1 MLRDLTKTTC
11 WFRFAAALGTAVL
24 VIGLGFCLFHIDEHS
39 LLGHD
44 MSQSFCSGI
53 SMGPIAVAPIFAL
66 FASGSLD
73 VVQPY
78 NPYTVDRIPFDHPPE
93 FPFAV

>member
-1 MLRDLTKTTC
+1 MIRDLTKTTC
-11 WFRFAAALGTAVL
+11 WFRSAAALGTAVL
-24 VIGLGFCLFHIDEHS
+24 VIGLGFCIFHIDEHS
-39 LLGHD
+39 LLGHG
-44 MSQSFCSGI
+44 MSQNFCSGI

-73 VVQPY
+73 VVWTY

-93 FPFAV
+93 FPLAV